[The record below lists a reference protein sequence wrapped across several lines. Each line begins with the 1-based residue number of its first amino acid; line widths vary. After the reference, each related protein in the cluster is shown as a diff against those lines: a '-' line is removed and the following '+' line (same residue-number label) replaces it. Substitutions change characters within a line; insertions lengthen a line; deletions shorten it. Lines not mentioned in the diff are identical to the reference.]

1 MHAVGRTETIL
12 SKRGSLSAQSSRK
25 SLEQWFKILN
35 LQKGTGVRKRNARL
49 DISFMLCGNMKKRR
63 LEYEVSEKMNILTA
77 KMRIVQDIDDR
88 GKVSILVFAFA
99 AP

>member
-1 MHAVGRTETIL
+1 MYAVDRTEAIL

-25 SLEQWFKILN
+25 SLEQWLKILN
-35 LQKGTGVRKRNARL
+35 PQKGTGVRKRNARL
-49 DISFMLCGNMKKRR
+49 DISFILCGNMRKRR

-88 GKVSILVFAFA
+88 EKVSILALALA